1 LEQPPAF
8 GNRVVQKLQFLNNNR
23 LKTAKNMDFVGKSA
37 FFGRL
42 ERPDSRTSPISI
54 EGAMKKFFFSFI
66 IILALAALAFF
77 AGWAQLA
84 VPPGS
89 VGVMRSKTHGLD
101 AELIQEGEFR
111 WVWFKLIPT
120 NVTISV
126 FRLDERRYSL
136 SIKNTLPSAG
146 VYSAFMGITNDFSYE
161 LSASLFYSLD
171 EKFLISLIKEHSIDG
186 QDKLDAFEEDISGK
200 IQTFVQG
207 RLSSGSDYTDDL
219 EEILASGRSPA
230 LEKDIQTAFP
240 YIKNVSC
247 LITAAVFP
255 DFALYRQIR
264 GFYEDYLEKQREY
277 LSSGMNLNAENH
289 INARFR
295 FDELEK
301 YGELLTK
308 YPILIQYLSIEK
320 GQVTPP

>member
-1 LEQPPAF
+1 
-8 GNRVVQKLQFLNNNR
+8 
-23 LKTAKNMDFVGKSA
+23 
-37 FFGRL
+37 
-42 ERPDSRTSPISI
+42 
-54 EGAMKKFFFSFI
+54 MKKFFFSFV
-66 IILALAALAFF
+66 IILILAGLAFF

-89 VGVMRSKTHGLD
+89 FGVIHSKTHGLD

-111 WVWFKLIPT
+111 WIWFKLIPT
-120 NVTISV
+120 NVTITV
-126 FRLDERRYSL
+126 FRLDERRYSF
-136 SIKNTLPSAG
+136 SVKNTLPSAG
-146 VYSAFMGITNDFSYE
+146 VYSDFVGIASDFSYE
-161 LSASLFYSLD
+161 LSASLSCSLD

-186 QDKLDAFEEDISGK
+186 QDELEAFEEDLSGK
-200 IQTFVQG
+200 IRTFVQG
-207 RLSSGSDYTDDL
+207 RLSSGDNYTDDL
-219 EEILASGRSPA
+219 EEILASGRSSA
-230 LEKDIQTAFP
+230 LEKDIQKAFP

-247 LITAAVFP
+247 HINAAVFP

-264 GFYEDYLEKQREY
+264 GLYEDYLEKQREY
-277 LSSGMNLNAENH
+277 LSSDMNLNAENH
-289 INARFR
+289 INARLR

>member
-1 LEQPPAF
+1 
-8 GNRVVQKLQFLNNNR
+8 
-23 LKTAKNMDFVGKSA
+23 
-37 FFGRL
+37 
-42 ERPDSRTSPISI
+42 
-54 EGAMKKFFFSFI
+54 MKKFFLSFV
-66 IILALAALAFF
+66 IILILAGLAFF

-146 VYSAFMGITNDFSYE
+146 VYSVFTGISNDFSYE
-161 LSASLFYSLD
+161 LSASLSYSLD
-171 EKFLISLIKEHSIDG
+171 EKFLISLINEHSIDG
-186 QDKLDAFEEDISGK
+186 QDKLEAFEEELSGK
-200 IQTFVQG
+200 IRTFVQS
-207 RLSSGSDYTDDL
+207 RLSSEPDYTDNL
-219 EEILASGRSPA
+219 EEILASGRNPA
-230 LEKDIQTAFP
+230 LEKDIQKAFP

-247 LITAAVFP
+247 LINAAVFP
-255 DFALYRQIR
+255 DFALYRHIR
-264 GFYEDYLEKQREY
+264 GLYEDYLEKQREY
-277 LSSGMNLNAENH
+277 LSSGMNLNAENR
-289 INARFR
+289 INARLR

-308 YPILIQYLSIEK
+308 YPILIEYLSLEK
-320 GQVTPP
+320 DRVTPP